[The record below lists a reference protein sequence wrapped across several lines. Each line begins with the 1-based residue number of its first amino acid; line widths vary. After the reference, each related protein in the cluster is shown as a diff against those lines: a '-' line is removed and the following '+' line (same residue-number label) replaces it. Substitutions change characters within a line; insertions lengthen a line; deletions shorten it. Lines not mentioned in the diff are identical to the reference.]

1 MNYFD
6 FGRYK
11 YRDVFETAKPAENF
25 VLARPALPAGF
36 AGPSFSFFPA
46 AEGCPAAVSG
56 ITKHN
61 SPLPP

>member
-25 VLARPALPAGF
+25 VLDRPCLRRGLPGRQSALSRLIKAILLLF
-36 AGPSFSFFPA
+36 Q
-46 AEGCPAAVSG
+46 V
-56 ITKHN
+56 
-61 SPLPP
+61 